1 MNKKIR
7 RFSFLMAF
15 MIAFIFQISASLD
28 YHNRGIRYNEKS
40 LETLADTL
48 KNSGN
53 EATRLHQLSLH
64 GRDREDAAVIY
75 INGDGKVLYTNS
87 LSKPTEALA
96 DYARKSPL
104 KKRENSGWEVYH
116 KGFLETQYIRTTL
129 FEDGTML
136 VNCMTHDSML
146 ASTFHYLSY
155 TIIAT
160 VAGGMALYLFVLY
173 RIEREEE
180 EGIFLIQNYR
190 RYLQDPEYKLELS
203 PLHQTYEDAL
213 KKEASR
219 ERRRLERL
227 TSQLTGL
234 NDMVENMTEGVILVG
249 EDRKIV
255 SINEAA
261 VKLLNASLYI
271 NFKGKDLLYLCRER
285 DFYDAFSRAYDNQ
298 KDDVQKIAMDGVVIK
313 FFFDPIFN
321 DAGTFYGMLIL
332 MIDETQQSLAERS
345 RREFTSNVT
354 HELKTPLTSISGYA
368 ELLRSGM
375 VAEEDRDKFLD
386 IILDESNKLFE
397 LINAIISMSRLEE
410 KNRPEEYRIVDM
422 EVLVKDVLKSYEPDA
437 AAKDIHLGFQPD
449 RDNRLYTHPD
459 LMRELIGNL
468 IDNAI
473 AYNVK
478 GGNVR
483 IVLDGKDESTF
494 TVTIQDTGIGISYD
508 DQRRIFERFYMADK
522 SRSYN
527 EKSTGL
533 GLAIV
538 KHNVDSLKGTID
550 VKSQLHHGSTFRLR
564 FPKKGIYSAKS

>member
-1 MNKKIR
+1 MNNHGTDRDDAIVYL
-7 RFSFLMAF
+7 S
-15 MIAFIFQISASLD
+15 
-28 YHNRGIRYNEKS
+28 GEK
-40 LETLADTL
+40 E
-48 KNSGN
+48 
-53 EATRLHQLSLH
+53 
-64 GRDREDAAVIY
+64 
-75 INGDGKVLYTNS
+75 VLYTNS
-87 LSKPTEALA
+87 LSVPTKALA
-96 DYARKSPL
+96 NYAHKNPL
-104 KKRENSGWEVYH
+104 KEKESSGWEVYH
-116 KGFLETQYIRTTL
+116 KGFLETQYIQTTV
-129 FEDGTML
+129 FEDGGML
-136 VNCMTHDSML
+136 VSLMTHDSMM

-160 VAGGMALYLFVLY
+160 VAGGMALYLFILY
-173 RIEREEE
+173 RMEREEE

-190 RYLQDPEYKLELS
+190 RYVQDPEYKLELS
-203 PLHQTYEDAL
+203 PLHKTYEEAL
-213 KKEASR
+213 KKEAFR
-219 ERRRLERL
+219 ERRRLESL

-249 EDRKIV
+249 EDRKIF

-271 NFKGKDLLYLCRER
+271 NFQGKDLLYLCRER
-285 DFYDAFSRAYDNQ
+285 NFYDAFSRAFDNQ

-321 DAGTFYGMLIL
+321 DAGNFYGMLIL

-386 IILDESNKLFE
+386 IIIDESKKLFE

-410 KNRPEEYRIVDM
+410 KNRPEEYRVVDM
-422 EVLVKDVLKSYEPDA
+422 EMLVKDVLKSYEPDA

-468 IDNAI
+468 VDNAI

-494 TVTIQDTGIGISYD
+494 VVTIQDTGIGISYD

-550 VKSQLHHGSTFRLR
+550 VKSQLRHGSTFRLS

>member
-1 MNKKIR
+1 MNKKLR
-7 RFSFLMAF
+7 RFSFFMAF
-15 MIAFIFQISASLD
+15 MIAFIFQIAASLD
-28 YHNRGIRYNEKS
+28 YHNRGIRSNVNR
-40 LETLADTL
+40 LDVLANRLIHTADESERLHLL
-48 KNSGN
+48 KNRSVDKDDGIVYLSG
-53 EATRLHQLSLH
+53 E
-64 GRDREDAAVIY
+64 
-75 INGDGKVLYTNS
+75 GKVLYTNS
-87 LSKPTEALA
+87 LSERTDALV
-96 DYARKSPL
+96 DYAKQSSL
-104 KKRENSGWEVYH
+104 KEQESAGWAVYA
-116 KGFLETQYIRTTL
+116 KGFLETQYIRTTV
-129 FEDGTML
+129 FEDGSML
-136 VNCMTHDSML
+136 IEVMAHDSMM
-146 ASTFHYLSY
+146 ASTFHYLPY
-155 TIIAT
+155 AVIAAA
-160 VAGGMALYLFVLY
+160 AGGMALYLLLLY
-173 RIEREEE
+173 WLERKEE
-180 EGIFLIQNYR
+180 EGVFLIQNFR
-190 RYLQDPEYKLELS
+190 RYVRDPEYKMELS
-203 PLHQTYEDAL
+203 PLHKTYEEAL
-213 KKEASR
+213 KKEALR
-219 ERRRLERL
+219 QHHQLESL
-227 TSQLTGL
+227 TSRLTGL

-271 NFKGKDLLYLCRER
+271 HFQGKDLLYLCRER
-285 DFYDAFSRAYDNQ
+285 DFYDAFSRAFDNQ

-321 DAGTFYGMLIL
+321 DAGAFYGMLIL

-375 VAEEDRDKFLD
+375 VAEEDQEKFLD
-386 IILDESNKLFE
+386 IILDESKKLFE
-397 LINAIISMSRLEE
+397 LIDAVISMSRLEE
-410 KNRPEEYRIVDM
+410 KNRPEEYRVVDM
-422 EVLVKDVLKSYEPDA
+422 EALVTDVLKSYAPDA
-437 AAKDIHLGFQPD
+437 AQKAIHLGFQPD

-459 LMRELIGNL
+459 LMRELISNL
-468 IDNAI
+468 VDNAI

-483 IVLDGKDESTF
+483 IVLDGDDASTF
-494 TVTIQDTGIGISYD
+494 VVTIQDTGIGISYD

-538 KHNVDSLKGTID
+538 KHNVDSLKGSIE
-550 VKSQLHHGSTFRLR
+550 VKSQLHHGSTFRLS

>member
-40 LETLADTL
+40 LETLINTL
-48 KNSGN
+48 KKGGN
-53 EATRLHQLSLH
+53 EGARLRQLSLH
-64 GRDREDAAVIY
+64 ATDRDDSVVY
-75 INGDGKVLYTNS
+75 LNGEGKVLYTNS
-87 LSKPTEALA
+87 LSEATENLA
-96 DYARKSPL
+96 NYAKKSPFE
-104 KKRENSGWEVYH
+104 KIESTGWEVYH

-129 FEDGTML
+129 FEDGGML
-136 VNCMTHDSML
+136 VSCMTHDSML

-160 VAGGMALYLFVLY
+160 VAGGMALYLFILY
-173 RIEREEE
+173 RMEREEE
-180 EGIFLIQNYR
+180 EGLFLIQNYR
-190 RYLQDPEYKLELS
+190 RYLQDPDYQLELS
-203 PLHQTYEDAL
+203 PLHKAYEDAL

-219 ERRRLERL
+219 QRHRLESLR
-227 TSQLTGL
+227 SQLTGL
-234 NDMVENMTEGVILVG
+234 KDMVENMTEGVILVG

-261 VKLLNASLYI
+261 VKLLNGSLYI

-285 DFYDAFSRAYDNQ
+285 DFYEAFSRAYDNQ

-321 DAGTFYGMLIL
+321 DTGAFYGMLIL

-386 IILDESNKLFE
+386 IILQESNKLFE

-459 LMRELIGNL
+459 LMRELMGNL
-468 IDNAI
+468 VDNAI

-494 TVTIQDTGIGISYD
+494 GVTIQDTGIGISYD
-508 DQRRIFERFYMADK
+508 DQRRVFERFYMVDK

-550 VKSQLHHGSTFRLR
+550 VKSQLRHGTTFRLS
-564 FPKKGIYSAKS
+564 FPKKGIYSPKS

>member
-15 MIAFIFQISASLD
+15 MVAFIFQISASLD

-40 LETLADTL
+40 LEALTDRL
-48 KNSGN
+48 KKAGN
-53 EATRLHQLSLH
+53 EADRLHQLNNH
-64 GRDREDAAVIY
+64 GTDRDDAIVY
-75 INGDGKVLYTNS
+75 LSGEKEVLYTNS
-87 LSKPTEALA
+87 LSVLTKALA
-96 DYARKSPL
+96 NYAHKSPL
-104 KKRENSGWEVYH
+104 KEKESSGWEVYH
-116 KGFLETQYIRTTL
+116 KGFLETQYIQTTA
-129 FEDGTML
+129 FEDGGML
-136 VNCMTHDSML
+136 VSLMTHDSMM

-160 VAGGMALYLFVLY
+160 VAGGMALYLFILY
-173 RIEREEE
+173 RMEREEE

-190 RYLQDPEYKLELS
+190 RYVQDPEYKLELS
-203 PLHQTYEDAL
+203 PLHKTYEEAL
-213 KKEASR
+213 KKEAFR
-219 ERRRLERL
+219 ERRRLESL

-249 EDRKIV
+249 EDRKIF

-271 NFKGKDLLYLCRER
+271 NFQGKDLLYLCRER
-285 DFYDAFSRAYDNQ
+285 NFYDAFSRAFDNQ

-321 DAGTFYGMLIL
+321 DAGNFYGMLIL

-386 IILDESNKLFE
+386 IIIDESKKLFE

-410 KNRPEEYRIVDM
+410 KNRPEEYRVVDM
-422 EVLVKDVLKSYEPDA
+422 EMLVKDVLKSYEPDA

-468 IDNAI
+468 VDNAI

-494 TVTIQDTGIGISYD
+494 VVTIQDTGIGISYD

-550 VKSQLHHGSTFRLR
+550 VKSQLRHGSTFRLS

>member
-7 RFSFLMAF
+7 RFSFFMAF
-15 MIAFIFQISASLD
+15 MIAFIFQIAASLD
-28 YHNRGIRYNEKS
+28 YHNRGIRSNVNR
-40 LETLADTL
+40 LDVLANRLIHTADESERLHLL
-48 KNSGN
+48 KNRSVDKDDGIVYLSG
-53 EATRLHQLSLH
+53 E
-64 GRDREDAAVIY
+64 
-75 INGDGKVLYTNS
+75 GKVLYTNS
-87 LSKPTEALA
+87 LSERTDALV
-96 DYARKSPL
+96 DYAKQSSL
-104 KKRENSGWEVYH
+104 KEQESAGWAVYS
-116 KGFLETQYIRTTL
+116 KGFLETQYIRTTV
-129 FEDGTML
+129 FEGGSML
-136 VNCMTHDSML
+136 IEVMAHDSMM
-146 ASTFHYLSY
+146 ASTFHYLPY
-155 TIIAT
+155 GVIAAA
-160 VAGGMALYLFVLY
+160 AGGMALYLLLIY
-173 RIEREEE
+173 WMEREEE
-180 EGIFLIQNYR
+180 EGVFLIQNFR
-190 RYLQDPEYKLELS
+190 RYIRDPEYKMALS
-203 PLHQTYEDAL
+203 PLHKTYEEAL
-213 KKEASR
+213 KKEALR
-219 ERRRLERL
+219 QRHQLESL
-227 TSQLTGL
+227 TSRLTGL

-271 NFKGKDLLYLCRER
+271 HFQGKDLLYLCRER
-285 DFYDAFSRAYDNQ
+285 DFYDAFSRAFDNQ

-321 DAGTFYGMLIL
+321 DAGAFYGMLIL

-375 VAEEDRDKFLD
+375 VAEEDQEKFLD
-386 IILDESNKLFE
+386 IILDESKKLFE
-397 LINAIISMSRLEE
+397 LIDAVISMSRLEE
-410 KNRPEEYRIVDM
+410 KNRPEEYRVVDM
-422 EVLVKDVLKSYEPDA
+422 EALVKDVLKSYEPDA
-437 AAKDIHLGFQPD
+437 AQKAIHLGFQPG

-459 LMRELIGNL
+459 LMRELISNL
-468 IDNAI
+468 VDNAI

-483 IVLDGKDESTF
+483 IVLDGDDASTF
-494 TVTIQDTGIGISYD
+494 VVTIQDTGIGISYD
-508 DQRRIFERFYMADK
+508 DQRRIYERFYMADK

-538 KHNVDSLKGTID
+538 KHNVDSLKGTIE
-550 VKSQLHHGSTFRLR
+550 VKSQLHHGSTFRLS

>member
-1 MNKKIR
+1 MNEKIR

-15 MIAFIFQISASLD
+15 MVAFIFQISASLD

-40 LETLADTL
+40 LEALTGNLKKAD
-48 KNSGN
+48 N
-53 EATRLHQLSLH
+53 EAARLHQLNLH
-64 GRDREDAAVIY
+64 ATDRDDNLVY
-75 INGDGKVLYTNS
+75 LNGEGEVLYTNS
-87 LSKPTEALA
+87 LSKRTDALT
-96 DYARKSPL
+96 DYAKKSPL
-104 KKRENSGWEVYH
+104 KERASAGWEVYH
-116 KGFLETQYIRTTL
+116 KGFLETQYIQTTV
-129 FEDGTML
+129 FEDGGML
-136 VNCMTHDSML
+136 IILMAHDSMM

-160 VAGGMALYLFVLY
+160 VAGGMALYLLILY
-173 RIEREEE
+173 RMEREEE
-180 EGIFLIQNYR
+180 EGVFLIQNYR
-190 RYLQDPEYKLELS
+190 HYVQDPEFKLELS
-203 PLHQTYEDAL
+203 PLHETYEEAL

-219 ERRRLERL
+219 ERHQLESL
-227 TSQLTGL
+227 TSRLTGL

-249 EDRKIV
+249 EDRKIL

-271 NFKGKDLLYLCRER
+271 NFQGKDLLYLCRER
-285 DFYDAFSRAYDNQ
+285 NFYDAFSRAFDNQ

-321 DAGTFYGMLIL
+321 DAGAFYGMLIL

-375 VAEEDRDKFLD
+375 VAEEDRNKFLD

-410 KNRPEEYRIVDM
+410 KNRPEEYRVVDM

-468 IDNAI
+468 VDNAI

-494 TVTIQDTGIGISYD
+494 VVTIQDTGIGISYD

-550 VKSQLHHGSTFRLR
+550 VKSQLRHGSTFRLR
-564 FPKKGIYSAKS
+564 FPKKGIYSSKL

>member
-7 RFSFLMAF
+7 RFSFFMAF
-15 MIAFIFQISASLD
+15 LIAFIFQIAASLD
-28 YHNRGIRYNEKS
+28 YHNRGIRSNVNR
-40 LETLADTL
+40 LDQLANRLIHTADESERLRLL
-48 KNSGN
+48 KNRSVDKDDGIVYLSG
-53 EATRLHQLSLH
+53 E
-64 GRDREDAAVIY
+64 
-75 INGDGKVLYTNS
+75 GKVLYTNS
-87 LSKPTEALA
+87 LSERTDALV
-96 DYARKSPL
+96 DYAKQSSL
-104 KKRENSGWEVYH
+104 KEQESAGWAVYS
-116 KGFLETQYIRTTL
+116 KGFLETQYIRTTV
-129 FEDGTML
+129 FEGGSML
-136 VNCMTHDSML
+136 IEVMAHDSMM
-146 ASTFHYLSY
+146 ASTFHYLPY
-155 TIIAT
+155 GVIAAA
-160 VAGGMALYLFVLY
+160 AGGMALYLLLIY
-173 RIEREEE
+173 WMEREEE
-180 EGIFLIQNYR
+180 EGVFLIQNFR
-190 RYLQDPEYKLELS
+190 RYIRDPEYKMALS
-203 PLHQTYEDAL
+203 PLHKTYEEAL
-213 KKEASR
+213 KKEALR
-219 ERRRLERL
+219 QRHQLESL
-227 TSQLTGL
+227 TSRLTGL

-249 EDRKIV
+249 EDRKII

-271 NFKGKDLLYLCRER
+271 HFQGKDLLYLCRER
-285 DFYDAFSRAYDNQ
+285 DFYDAFSRAFDNQ

-321 DAGTFYGMLIL
+321 DAGAFYGMLIL

-375 VAEEDRDKFLD
+375 VAEEDQEKFLD
-386 IILDESNKLFE
+386 IILDESKKLFE
-397 LINAIISMSRLEE
+397 LIDAVISMSRLEE
-410 KNRPEEYRIVDM
+410 KNRPEEYRVVDM
-422 EVLVKDVLKSYEPDA
+422 EALVTDVLKSYAPDA
-437 AAKDIHLGFQPD
+437 AQKAIHLGFQPD

-459 LMRELIGNL
+459 LMRELISNL
-468 IDNAI
+468 VDNAI

-483 IVLDGKDESTF
+483 IVLDGDDASTF
-494 TVTIQDTGIGISYD
+494 VVTIQDTGIGISYD

-538 KHNVDSLKGTID
+538 KHNVDSLKGTIE
-550 VKSQLHHGSTFRLR
+550 VKSQLHHGSTFRLS